1 MVVVSRVLHTGRV
14 VLTVVV
20 GSVALSLAPGAANA
34 VKLVPRLEITQA
46 LGPSDDYN
54 RNGMLDAAYTTKSL
68 LTGGRRTVPAD
79 TYSFGYT
86 ITNTGAVTVSGIRVE
101 NARLAKA
108 KAKVTCR
115 ATSLRPRES
124 TSCLST
130 AVKVTPYIAKQG
142 IGTVYT
148 RATGTSSTGKH
159 VVSNT
164 TSTTYG
170 QLSVFGLQIQSKVL
184 AVLRAATT
192 AARGR

>member
-1 MVVVSRVLHTGRV
+1 M
-14 VLTVVV
+14 VV
-20 GSVALSLAPGAANA
+20 GSLATSWVPSSANA

-46 LGPSDDYN
+46 LGPSEDYN

-68 LTGGRRTVPAD
+68 LTGERRTVPAD

-86 ITNTGAVTVSGIRVE
+86 VTNTGAVTVSGIRVE

-108 KAKVTCR
+108 KAKITCR

-130 AVKVTPYIAKQG
+130 ALVVTPFISKQG
-142 IGTVYT
+142 IGAVYT
-148 RATGTSSTGKH
+148 KATGTSSTGKH

-164 TSTTYG
+164 TSNTYG

-192 AARGR
+192 ATRGR